1 LEPPS
6 LEVLSILPNIL
17 LAQYALP
24 LQIALILV
32 LLVVS
37 ALVSGS
43 EVAFFSLTPTD
54 VEDLNGSK
62 SRSSSRVLGLL
73 ENPNKLLATI
83 LIVNNLVN
91 VAIILCSTYVVN
103 TLMSGMDPGMVVFI
117 QIVAVTFIILLLGEV
132 IPKVYANR
140 HALKLARGMSGTLII
155 LRSMFSWLSV
165 LLVSGTS
172 VIEKRIPQ
180 REANISVD
188 ELEHALEL
196 TSDKETDEE
205 EHKILKGIVRFGS
218 TDVKQVMTPRT
229 DVIAF
234 DLNTPYTSLIAQIID
249 SGYSRIPIYQ
259 DSFDKVFGILYI
271 KDLLAHMDAGDDM
284 KWQDL
289 IRNPYF
295 VPENKKIDDL
305 LQEFRQKKTH
315 VAVVV
320 DEYGGTSGVVS
331 LEDILEE
338 IVGEITD
345 EFDDDD
351 LEYSKL
357 DDHNYVFEGKTP
369 LNDIYRVLDIDGK
382 MFEEVKG
389 EADTLAGFILE
400 LSGKIPVKN
409 EKTTFEHYV
418 FTIEAADVRRVKRVK
433 LTIKEPIEINGEKGK
448 DEA

>member
-1 LEPPS
+1 
-6 LEVLSILPNIL
+6 
-17 LAQYALP
+17 
-24 LQIALILV
+24 
-32 LLVVS
+32 
-37 ALVSGS
+37 
-43 EVAFFSLTPTD
+43 
-54 VEDLNGSK
+54 
-62 SRSSSRVLGLL
+62 
-73 ENPNKLLATI
+73 
-83 LIVNNLVN
+83 
-91 VAIILCSTYVVN
+91 VN

-196 TSDKETDEE
+196 TSDMETDEE

-289 IRNPYF
+289 IRSPYF